1 MRKVRVNMLT
11 SLYILASVAIVSL
24 ISLVGVLAIAVN
36 PEKLKKILLYLV
48 AFSAGALLGDVFIHI
63 VPEMSASGFSSLSGI
78 YIVAGITLFFILEQF
93 VWWHHS
99 HSEHKEEIHSMVYLT
114 QVGDTLHNFI
124 DGMIIAAAYFV
135 SVPVGIATTIAVIFH
150 EIPQEIGNFAVL
162 VHGGWKINKALF
174 MNFLSALSAVLGA
187 LVIMVFLRNTAEV
200 PMWLIAL
207 AASSFIYIAM
217 SDILPEL
224 QKEKNG
230 VKSLFLVICFIL
242 GILAMSSLLLLEK

>member
-1 MRKVRVNMLT
+1 MNAIFLT
-11 SLYILASVAIVSL
+11 LVSVMVVSL
-24 ISLVGVLAIAVN
+24 ISLIGVLAIAIN
-36 PEKLKKILLYLV
+36 PEKLKKVLLYLV
-48 AFSAGALLGDVFIHI
+48 SFSAGALLGDVFIHI
-63 VPEMSASGFSSLSGI
+63 LPEMSESGFSAQSGM
-78 YIVAGITLFFILEQF
+78 YIIGGITLFFILEQF

-135 SVPVGIATTIAVIFH
+135 SVPVGVATTIAVIFH

-162 VHGGWKINKALF
+162 IHGGWNVSKALL

-187 LVIMVFLRNTAEV
+187 LVVILFLRGMESV

-230 VKSLFLVICFIL
+230 KKSFLLVICFIL
-242 GILAMSSLLLLEK
+242 GILAMSSLLLLE

>member
-1 MRKVRVNMLT
+1 MSATFLT
-11 SLYILASVAIVSL
+11 LASVIVVSL
-24 ISLVGVLAIAVN
+24 ISLVGVLAVAIN
-36 PEKLKKILLYLV
+36 PDKLKKVLLYLV
-48 AFSAGALLGDVFIHI
+48 SFSAGALLGDVFIHI
-63 VPEMSASGFSSLSGI
+63 LPEMSVGGFSTKSGV
-78 YIVAGITLFFILEQF
+78 YIIAGITLFFILEQF

-135 SVPVGIATTIAVIFH
+135 SVPVGIATTVAVIFH

-162 VHGGWKINKALF
+162 VHGGWKVKKALL
-174 MNFLSALSAVLGA
+174 MNFFSALSSVLGA
-187 LVIMVFLRNTAEV
+187 LLVIFFLRGLEEV

-217 SDILPEL
+217 SDLLPEL

-230 VKSLFLVICFIL
+230 KKSFLLVICFIL
-242 GILAMSSLLLLEK
+242 GILSMAGLLLLEL